1 MKVSNVDLALSGE
14 DLLSICK
21 DFLKVQG
28 LRIENIK
35 VLENVEIKGEY
46 KGIIKLPFYITMNLD
61 GNLEN
66 KVYLNVK
73 QIKAGNISLWNFIKK
88 RVVNKIIRDLEEDGI
103 SFKEDRVTIDI
114 TSFLKK
120 IPVYLDFTLQGLYI
134 KDGLLRGEAKNID
147 FSLNKPIIDE
157 VLIKEEEIERIEINK
172 TKDCYTEVK
181 GYIENKVPEKYDGL
195 LKFALIIPDLAAL
208 LYRLLK
214 DKRVGKKI
222 KISVLIS
229 LVYISS
235 PFDILPDFIPFVG
248 KIDDVAV
255 VFFALN
261 KIINNVDDIVIL
273 ENWEGEDD
281 IIKIIKDGIYYL
293 NTLSGGERVDKL
305 YNTIDRL

>member
-46 KGIIKLPFYITMNLD
+46 KGIIKLPFYITMTLD